1 MVSEEF
7 RQNVSSGDLDTV
19 RSALIDY
26 LIIDRTFRKFDE
38 ALSYAADSLKI
49 IEPFNN
55 EPPFSA
61 EPWGI
66 DYLNQQKVALMMNFS
81 AERIEHLKKVITTV
95 LPHNTDKSKAN
106 ESDSSF
112 SNQRWTDSPV
122 KGNTGKDTSFTS
134 RTNSRTGRNIVSET
148 PVVPNST
155 PSSNGANRSYSKSR
169 KSTNGS
175 KKTGSWIVSETPV
188 SSNENGEKS
197 SSEPDILGTALIVGG
212 VAIAAVGLA
221 TVEPI
226 VVGTGVV
233 VAGAGVGVK
242 VKNRR

>member
-7 RQNVSSGDLDTV
+7 KQNVSSGDLDTV

-38 ALSYAADSLKI
+38 TLSYAEDSLKV

-55 EPPFSA
+55 EPPFS
-61 EPWGI
+61 EKPWDI

-81 AERIEHLKKVITTV
+81 AERIAHLKNVITIV
-95 LPHNTDKSKAN
+95 LPHNTDKSN
-106 ESDSSF
+106 PNISENSF
-112 SNQRWTDSPV
+112 PTQRRTGSQV
-122 KGNTGKDTSFTS
+122 KRNAGTDTSSTS
-134 RTNSRTGRNIVSET
+134 RTNTRTGRNVISET
-148 PVVPNST
+148 PVLPNST
-155 PSSNGANRSYSKSR
+155 PSGTATNRNSSTSHKSSNRSKR
-169 KSTNGS
+169 
-175 KKTGSWIVSETPV
+175 TGSRIARETPV
-188 SSNENGEKS
+188 SSKEKEEKS

-212 VAIAAVGLA
+212 VAVAAVGLA

-226 VVGTGVV
+226 VVGAGVV
-233 VAGAGVGVK
+233 IAGAGVGVK